1 MSNNPLWRHGRASLA
16 PPVPS
21 PSLRPDGWRERL
33 EALAARL
40 SRLSPD
46 GWRPDRYAEEKS
58 EIVAGMR
65 RLARER

>member
-1 MSNNPLWRHGRASLA
+1 MNSNNPAWRHGRAPA
-16 PPVPS
+16 PPS
-21 PSLRPDGWRERL
+21 PSPRSDWRERL

-46 GWRPDRYAEEKS
+46 AWRPDRYVEEKS
-58 EIVAGMR
+58 DIVSALR